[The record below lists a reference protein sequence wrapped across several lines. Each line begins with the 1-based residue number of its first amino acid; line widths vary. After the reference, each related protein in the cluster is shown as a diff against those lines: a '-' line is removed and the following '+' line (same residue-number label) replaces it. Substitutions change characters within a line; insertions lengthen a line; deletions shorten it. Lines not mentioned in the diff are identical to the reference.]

1 MKAKQILLFV
11 TLSTILLGLL
21 TGCGANNPHES
32 IPDGVPDNTTAATL
46 LSAEEDAQLKEELQ
60 KDIDAIL
67 NTETEII
74 HSDIY
79 IPGETYT
86 GNAYYVSAD
95 GDDNNDGLTPE
106 AAWQSVAKV
115 GQESMEGGILQ
126 SGDAVFF
133 RRGDMFR
140 SFDYD
145 PGTNPFTCRID
156 GITYS
161 AYGEGAKPVITS
173 SPENGAG
180 AEKWRL
186 VYEGETGTKIWQFY
200 HDLTDIASIICD
212 DNGVAERVY
221 EWCASESVGGQ

>member
-11 TLSTILLGLL
+11 TLSTILLSLL

-32 IPDGVPDNTTAATL
+32 IPGGVPDNTTAATL

-115 GQESMEGGILQ
+115 GQESMEDL
-126 SGDAVFF
+126 
-133 RRGDMFR
+133 
-140 SFDYD
+140 
-145 PGTNPFTCRID
+145 
-156 GITYS
+156 
-161 AYGEGAKPVITS
+161 
-173 SPENGAG
+173 
-180 AEKWRL
+180 L
-186 VYEGETGTKIWQFY
+186 TK
-200 HDLTDIASIICD
+200 
-212 DNGVAERVY
+212 VK
-221 EWCASESVGGQ
+221 